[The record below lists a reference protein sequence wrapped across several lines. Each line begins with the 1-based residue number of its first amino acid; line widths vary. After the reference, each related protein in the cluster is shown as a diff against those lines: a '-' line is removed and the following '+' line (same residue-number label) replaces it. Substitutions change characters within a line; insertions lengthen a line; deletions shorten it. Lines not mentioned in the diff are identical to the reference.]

1 MIFGDMGIM
10 IKSLLFIVYEV
21 MGKIKYVLIFY
32 LGDIAY
38 DFGRENGVV
47 GDKFFL
53 KVERMVVRIFYMI
66 IFGDYEMF

>member
-10 IKSLLFIVYEV
+10 IKSLSFIVYEV
-21 MGKIKYVLIFY
+21 TGKIKYVLIFY
-32 LGDIAY
+32 LGDIVY

-47 GDKFFL
+47 GDKFFS

>member
-10 IKSLLFIVYEV
+10 TKSLLFIVYEV
-21 MGKIKYVLIFY
+21 TGKIKYVLIFY
-32 LGDIAY
+32 LGDIVY

>member
-10 IKSLLFIVYEV
+10 TKSLLFIVYEV

-32 LGDIAY
+32 LGDIVY

>member
-10 IKSLLFIVYEV
+10 MKSLLFIVYEV
-21 MGKIKYVLIFY
+21 TGKIKYVLIFY
-32 LGDIAY
+32 LGDIVY

>member
-10 IKSLLFIVYEV
+10 MKSLLFIVYEV
-21 MGKIKYVLIFY
+21 TGKIKYVLIFY
-32 LGDIAY
+32 LGDIVY

-53 KVERMVVRIFYMI
+53 KVERMVVCIFYMI